1 MKATGIVRRLDKLG
15 RIVIPSELRE
25 TFNIG
30 LGAPL
35 EIFIYDETIVLQKY
49 ESTCALCGSKEDL
62 TPHHDKWI
70 CNACRNEIA
79 KN

>member
-15 RIVIPSELRE
+15 RLVIPSELRE
-25 TFNIG
+25 NFNIG

-35 EIFIYDETIVLQKY
+35 EIFIDGESILLQKY
-49 ESTCALCGSKEDL
+49 EHTCAFCGSKENL
-62 TPHHDKWI
+62 TQFRDKWV
-70 CNACRNEIA
+70 CNSCRNEIA

>member
-15 RIVIPSELRE
+15 RLVIPSELRE

-35 EIFIYDETIVLQKY
+35 EIFIDGETILLQKY
-49 ESTCALCGSKEDL
+49 ECTCVLCGSKEDL
-62 TPHHDKWI
+62 TPYRDKWI
-70 CNACRNEIA
+70 CSTCRDEIA